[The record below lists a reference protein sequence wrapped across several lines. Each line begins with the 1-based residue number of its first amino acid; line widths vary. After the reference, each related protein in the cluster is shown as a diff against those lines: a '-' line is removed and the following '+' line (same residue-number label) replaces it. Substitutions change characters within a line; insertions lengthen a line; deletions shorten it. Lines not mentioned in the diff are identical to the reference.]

1 MTERPD
7 RRGWWAAVGLLVATV
22 GQLLVATLV
31 PGLPQF
37 EGKAFAGRL
46 LAYPVL
52 MLLVPAVWALSRRRR
67 GAGDE
72 PLPWGA
78 FALLMLPFFIDVTGN
93 TLDLYD
99 SIVW

>member
-1 MTERPD
+1 MSKIGEGAVVTD
-7 RRGWWAAVGLLVATV
+7 RRGWWAAVSLLAGTV

-52 MLLVPAVWALSRRRR
+52 MLLVPALWALQRRRR
-67 GAGDE
+67 AGRD
-72 PLPWGA
+72 PP
-78 FALLMLPFFIDVTGN
+78 
-93 TLDLYD
+93 
-99 SIVW
+99 S